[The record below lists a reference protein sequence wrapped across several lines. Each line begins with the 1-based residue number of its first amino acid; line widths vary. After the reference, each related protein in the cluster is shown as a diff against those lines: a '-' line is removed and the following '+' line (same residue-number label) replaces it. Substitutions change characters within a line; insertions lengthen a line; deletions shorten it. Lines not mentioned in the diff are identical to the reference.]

1 MKDLLSEAG
10 RGSGPRSRRALPLL
24 LLASTT
30 ALGTTSARADD
41 SLATRLSA
49 AGGWTDNVLS
59 APTEQGPTDPPIE
72 SDMFS
77 QLSPGVLF
85 TSETRR
91 MIQVASYTFS
101 ANLFVNHT
109 EANSYSND
117 LAWNSIYSLSAVS
130 ELGLS
135 AGASN
140 GRINTFNTL
149 GSASD
154 TGLEQLPNNGVSFVS
169 ANVGQF
175 YRRELTR
182 AWRMQQRSALRMF
195 KPIGDNA
202 TVGTNLYW
210 NNTAGIQHA
219 WQYDSLGLDMRADY
233 TLFGSTAGVESNKQ
247 ITVGPS
253 LRYLH
258 DFTDTLSSEL
268 SGGTVLVVQA
278 DDLGQRIAQPVGT
291 AALRYIRGGGRAEIA
306 YSHSVVPNLFVAQT
320 TANDEVSLRAGLPVP
335 FVSRAAITGS
345 VGYQRGRIVDTQ
357 MGDLVGSTKLFL
369 ADVAASWS
377 PSEAL
382 AVSLR
387 YTRFDQLRSQVVT
400 DTSRS
405 YARNQVLLS
414 LSGRYPTRD
423 AATIPSRLDARVDES
438 NEKSLGE
445 TDPSDHT
452 AADADARR

>member
-1 MKDLLSEAG
+1 MKPGLALSV
-10 RGSGPRSRRALPLL
+10 LV
-24 LLASTT
+24 LAAATVVT
-30 ALGTTSARADD
+30 APTARADD

-59 APTEQGPTDPPIE
+59 APNEQGPTDPPIE

-85 TSETRR
+85 TSESRR
-91 MIQVASYTFS
+91 MIQVASYTFT
-101 ANLFVNHT
+101 ANLFVTHS
-109 EANSYSND
+109 EANSYSNE
-117 LAWNSIYSLSAVS
+117 LAWNSIYSLSEVS
-130 ELGLS
+130 ELGMS
-135 AGASN
+135 AGAAN

-149 GSASD
+149 GAASD
-154 TGLEQLPNNGVSFVS
+154 TGLDQLPNGGVSFVS

-182 AWRMQQRSALRMF
+182 AWRAQQRSAVRVF
-195 KPIGDNA
+195 KPIGDNV

-210 NNTAGIQHA
+210 NNTAGVEHS

-233 TLFGSTAGVESNKQ
+233 TRFGTVGGGESNKQ

-268 SGGTVLVVQA
+268 SGGAVLVVQA
-278 DDLGQRIAQPVGT
+278 DAFSQRIAQPVAT
-291 AALRYIRGGGRAEIA
+291 AALRYIRGGGRAEVV

-320 TANDEVSLRAGLPVP
+320 SANDEVSLRAGLPVP

-345 VGYQRGRIVDTQ
+345 VGYQRGRIVNTQ

-377 PSEAL
+377 PNESL

-423 AATIPSRLDARVDES
+423 AATVPSRLDARVNGS
-438 NEKSLGE
+438 NEQNLGA

-452 AADADARR
+452 DADADARR